1 MNSLVK
7 ATEQELRDEAFRI
20 SNLETFYD
28 IVSPDMY
35 VDELGLMEF
44 VTLSDFIKNKEF
56 YTVAQLKYVIDTA
69 ITMATE

>member
-7 ATEQELRDEAFRI
+7 ETEQELREEAFRI

-35 VDELGLMEF
+35 VDDLSLMEF